1 MRTNVVSLLIVIVI
15 CGGSAFSQA
24 SRTWVSGVGD
34 DANPCSRTAPCKTFA
49 GAITKTVTNGEIN
62 CIDPGGFGT
71 ITITKSITIDC
82 TGTFGSILASQ
93 TNGIIVN
100 LPDTDLRQAVRLRGL
115 DINGTGNGINGIRV
129 TSEKANVTAEN
140 VVIDGFT
147 QAGVSLESGATVVLS
162 NVSIRGNATGIA
174 VTGKGTVRLTRS
186 LVTANDT
193 GVAARSG
200 VVLSYTANLIEG
212 NGKDGNYSPRA
223 TP

>member
-1 MRTNVVSLLIVIVI
+1 M
-15 CGGSAFSQA
+15 
-24 SRTWVSGVGD
+24 
-34 DANPCSRTAPCKTFA
+34 
-49 GAITKTVTNGEIN
+49 
-62 CIDPGGFGT
+62 
-71 ITITKSITIDC
+71 
-82 TGTFGSILASQ
+82 
-93 TNGIIVN
+93 
-100 LPDTDLRQAVRLRGL
+100 
-115 DINGTGNGINGIRV
+115 